1 MTDLQ
6 YILKTIKSREK
17 EEQGRL
23 ERTEKFNGI
32 RRKERERVLNLLTQK
47 AVLKHKRYMKN
58 LNQYIIFEE
67 DLKQIIEELKGEN

>member
-17 EEQGRL
+17 EEQERL

-47 AVLKHKRYMKN
+47 V
-58 LNQYIIFEE
+58 EE
-67 DLKQIIEELKGEN
+67 HLVPDSETDLYFIWQDDLEQIIEELKGEE